1 MRPIFTEHY
10 DLYQLDKDQVWQR
23 IYSHIRSRDA
33 AINQLGIE
41 RADPNQKHK
50 WKAKRVEIKT
60 QEYETGL

>member
-1 MRPIFTEHY
+1 MRPVFTEHY

-23 IYSHIRSRDA
+23 IYRNLDKGMA
-33 AINQLGIE
+33 ENNLNIE
-41 RADPNQKHK
+41 RSEPTQKHK